1 MKAPTS
7 LLPLALLAFSNPAW
21 ATGGFVCKTAGE
33 RPIEVVL
40 GVGHV
45 PGAPL
50 IASSLIE
57 NGREI
62 GINAPQWWLDSS
74 ELRLV
79 LTSKDAM
86 QEELVVKA
94 RRNGDLY
101 DGSVLRNGR
110 TRWIRCRE
118 N

>member
-1 MKAPTS
+1 MKTPIS
-7 LLPLALLAFSNPAW
+7 LLPLVLLVFSTPAW
-21 ATGGFVCKTAGE
+21 ATGGIACKTAGP
-33 RPIEVVL
+33 RPIEVVV
-40 GVGHV
+40 GFGHV

-50 IASSLIE
+50 IASRLIE

-62 GINAPQWWLDSS
+62 GVNAPQWWFDSS

-86 QEELVVKA
+86 REELVVKA

-110 TRWIRCRE
+110 KRWIRCRE